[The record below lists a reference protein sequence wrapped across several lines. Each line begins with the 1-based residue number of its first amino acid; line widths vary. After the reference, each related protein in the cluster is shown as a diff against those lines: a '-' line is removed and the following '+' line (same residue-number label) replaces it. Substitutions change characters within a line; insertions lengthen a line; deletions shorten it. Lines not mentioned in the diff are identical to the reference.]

1 MLGIVAAGREVPG
14 SNPIPPAQIRRET
27 TFRPQEGAIRKFTV
41 NLLSAAALVAAGY
54 AILRQGSDRLEP
66 DESRLDDVPAGER
79 IPGRIRLEKLRELG
93 I

>member
-1 MLGIVAAGREVPG
+1 M
-14 SNPIPPAQIRRET
+14 
-27 TFRPQEGAIRKFTV
+27 
-41 NLLSAAALVAAGY
+41 
-54 AILRQGSDRLEP
+54 EP